1 MPRGGGAVEIAAER
15 QPIVVGVHGSAASLA
30 ALRWAA
36 REAALRHV
44 TLHVVRAW
52 EDQGRHLAPYALLR
66 LPGSRETRAAAGA
79 GLEQAVRIVAD
90 QSPRVTVTA
99 EVADGPPSR
108 VLIDRAAHAALL
120 VVGSAARDV
129 LGPVTRVCL
138 HRAPCPVVLI
148 SVHGAD
154 VLLPA

>member
-1 MPRGGGAVEIAAER
+1 MENDAER

-36 REAALRHV
+36 REATLRHV
-44 TLHVVRAW
+44 TLRVVHAW
-52 EDQGRHLAPYALLR
+52 DDPRRHLAPNAQLR
-66 LPGSRETRAAAGA
+66 LPGTRESRAEASAS
-79 GLEQAVRIVAD
+79 LEQAVRVVAGE
-90 QSPRVTVTA
+90 SPLVTMTA
-99 EVADGPPSR
+99 EVADGPPAP
-108 VLIDRAAHAALL
+108 VLIERAAHAGML
-120 VVGSAARDV
+120 VLGSAARDV

-154 VLLPA
+154 VLVPA

>member
-1 MPRGGGAVEIAAER
+1 MGIDAER

-66 LPGSRETRAAAGA
+66 LPGSRDSRAAAA
-79 GLEQAVRIVAD
+79 ASLDQAVRATAAE
-90 QSPRVTVTA
+90 SPLVTMTA
-99 EVADGPPSR
+99 EVADGAPAR
-108 VLIDRAAHAALL
+108 VLIDRATQAGLL

-138 HRAPCPVVLI
+138 HRAPCPGVLI
-148 SVHGAD
+148 SMHGAD
-154 VLLPA
+154 VLVPA

>member
-1 MPRGGGAVEIAAER
+1 METDAER
-15 QPIVVGVHGSAASLA
+15 QPIIVGVHGSVASLA

-36 REAALRHV
+36 REAALRRV

-66 LPGSRETRAAAGA
+66 LPGSRESRAAANLS
-79 GLEQAVRIVAD
+79 LEQAVRVVAD
-90 QSPRVTVTA
+90 ESPLVTVTA
-99 EVADGPPSR
+99 EVADGPPAR
-108 VLIDRAAHAALL
+108 VLIDRAAHAGLL

-154 VLLPA
+154 VLVPA

>member
-1 MPRGGGAVEIAAER
+1 METDVER
-15 QPIVVGVHGSAASLA
+15 QPIIVGVHGSAASLV

-66 LPGSRETRAAAGA
+66 PGSRESRAAADA
-79 GLEQAVRIVAD
+79 SLQQAVCAAAAE
-90 QSPRVTVTA
+90 SPLVTMTA
-99 EVADGPPSR
+99 EVADGPPAR
-108 VLIDRAAHAALL
+108 VLIDRAAHAGLL
-120 VVGSAARDV
+120 VGGSAARDV

-148 SVHGAD
+148 SVHDAD
-154 VLLPA
+154 VLVPA